1 MTRSFIPL
9 LLTLILALVAFADQS
24 NYGDVHKEAQAYKK
38 DVVQEMQN
46 LGDATAAQQ
55 SHIKEVE
62 DSVLFFTLHDHNK
75 DGHLDGHELCE
86 YLNFFM
92 FSLMASRLE
101 CLNRCDWME
110 FLDPNEPGFMSLNLT
125 SKSYQLVVYSTLCL
139 SELLR
144 RRGIWTATNQHRIL

>member
-75 DGHLDGHELCE
+75 DGHLDGHELLALYAGQDIKVGSDGRPVPGSVPPGKLADLIKLVDTVLDMDDTDNDGMISWEE
-86 YLNFFM
+86 YL
-92 FSLMASRLE
+92 ASQE
-101 CLNRCDWME
+101 YHKQ
-110 FLDPNEPGFMSLNLT
+110 T
-125 SKSYQLVVYSTLCL
+125 
-139 SELLR
+139 
-144 RRGIWTATNQHRIL
+144 